1 MKTIPLNS
9 NQWFAAKWLVT
20 GLAFVWLSSLPAQ
33 ALMSGVG
40 ALRQQTTGIGTLP
53 TIAVTDTVD
62 SAKEAVRDA
71 GRAAEKTFENLWRTI
86 DGQRLR
92 NRTPDQIVAW
102 IIMGALVGAV
112 AGMATSLKTSGLGK
126 VGRFVLGLAGAFIGG
141 VVVQIASIDFGWGP
155 VLIRYEDLLFAL
167 VGALVLI
174 LIGRFVRA
182 RFSKRSGSSS

>member
-1 MKTIPLNS
+1 MNTIS
-9 NQWFAAKWLVT
+9 QKSHQWFAAKWLIA
-20 GLAFVWLSSLPAQ
+20 GLALFCLGSLPAL
-33 ALMSGVG
+33 AWSSPVG
-40 ALRQQTTGIGTLP
+40 ALLQQTTAMGSLP
-53 TIAVTDTVD
+53 GIAVTDTVD

-174 LIGRFVRA
+174 LVGRFVRA